1 MTLCLNILLIFLK
14 YLKIKNVS
22 NIDYSNPFSITYLH
36 EIINNIANIDIE
48 INNVLEVIDENL
60 KDLKSIRC
68 DKCFNLLYIFYDRK
82 EKTTTLTYTND
93 KTHIRNNVK
102 KIRDLREYEL
112 ICSECKQIIVIYNNN
127 YKFLK

>member
-22 NIDYSNPFSITYLH
+22 NIDYSNPFSIIYLH